1 MLIGEIAKKTGLSK
15 DGIRH
20 YEALGL
26 IRSVP
31 RRAGSRTYRDYDPSV
46 LETIDHIKGARQ
58 VLGMSLKE
66 IGPLLEAVAAGPPT
80 KEQTIDF
87 LKERLGII
95 RGKIAA
101 LREVEDYLVQKI
113 ARYEKMD

>member
-1 MLIGEIAKKTGLSK
+1 MLIGEVAKMTGLSK

-31 RRAGSRTYRDYDPSV
+31 RQAGSRTYRDYDPSV
-46 LETIDHIKGARQ
+46 IETIEHIKGARE

-66 IGPLLEAVAAGPPT
+66 IGPLLEAVASQPT
-80 KEQTIDF
+80 REQTIDF
-87 LKERLGII
+87 LEERLAII
-95 RGKIAA
+95 RGRIAS
-101 LREVEDYLVQKI
+101 LHEVEDYLAAKI
-113 ARYEKMD
+113 KRYKGMD